1 MEITEEN
8 LTALAGYLQQT
19 LTPDLT
25 TRRQGSA
32 CQLTFVLMNFFFIP
46 IMPCHKIMHFFFK
59 LFYIL
64 DKNFCGSFIDLGE
77 GLCKLEL

>member
-25 TRRQGSA
+25 TRRQGSV
-32 CQLTFVLMNFFFIP
+32 CQLTFVLMNFF
-46 IMPCHKIMHFFFK
+46 
-59 LFYIL
+59 
-64 DKNFCGSFIDLGE
+64 
-77 GLCKLEL
+77 